1 MPASLPPYPFPPP
14 SLSLSLSA
22 FPRAFQSAFVF
33 KLQPAFT
40 PARTCTVEYNSRS
53 QRTNLKQQAYSE
65 LYPAFINHAMTGN
78 LSDMSPANGG
88 QTGGEGWG
96 ERRSGAGGEGMTIAA
111 FDQVDDSQR
120 QHEIQDGGGVDHF
133 MRVASSD
140 TPPGLARTLGGSKNG
155 GTGMAQGQ
163 WPQAGRGRRRDAMS
177 MPPED
182 VRQGSPQAPE
192 PSSHSRTYA
201 RTYS

>member
-1 MPASLPPYPFPPP
+1 M
-14 SLSLSLSA
+14 
-22 FPRAFQSAFVF
+22 RDRNEKDRNRGEHMEQSHTTTLA
-33 KLQPAFT
+33 P
-40 PARTCTVEYNSRS
+40 VEYNSRS

-65 LYPAFINHAMTGN
+65 LYPAFINHAMTRN

-96 ERRSGAGGEGMTIAA
+96 ERRSGAGGEGMTISA

-201 RTYS
+201 RTYSERSTPLSDMFKHAA

>member
-1 MPASLPPYPFPPP
+1 
-14 SLSLSLSA
+14 
-22 FPRAFQSAFVF
+22 
-33 KLQPAFT
+33 
-40 PARTCTVEYNSRS
+40 
-53 QRTNLKQQAYSE
+53 
-65 LYPAFINHAMTGN
+65 MTGN

-96 ERRSGAGGEGMTIAA
+96 ERRSGAGGEGMTISA

-155 GTGMAQGQ
+155 GTG
-163 WPQAGRGRRRDAMS
+163 AGRRVLFIFERAS
-177 MPPED
+177 IEFFLSIKQSLSIKSQ
-182 VRQGSPQAPE
+182 VR
-192 PSSHSRTYA
+192 
-201 RTYS
+201 